1 MGYTTQFAG
10 AFDISPRLL
19 DSYALY
25 LLEFSKTRHV
35 KRDIA
40 ILRCLWHTN
49 TCSLPDPGCEA
60 VDLSL
65 GTEGEYFI
73 AAADPQAEASILD
86 DNRPPAT
93 QPSLWCQWIPT
104 PDGGGIQWDGREK
117 FYRYVEWLQ
126 YLIDHFLDRWSYQL
140 NGTVTWQGETGA
152 DRGAIVVVN
161 NRITE
166 PSNAKQRLAVPAEL
180 RFALIATS
188 PIQVPLS
195 VWQGLF
201 AIQSNEP
208 MCLASW
214 IRAVEQA
221 EKLGYSDTQEWIEE
235 NLNGQYAVG
244 VDRGFQAIETSEQ
257 FVPTCYP
264 IGSWVN

>member
-1 MGYTTQFAG
+1 MGYTTQFEG

-19 DSYALY
+19 DSHALY
-25 LLEFSKTRHV
+25 LLKFSKTRRV
-35 KRDIA
+35 KRNVA
-40 ILRCLWHTN
+40 ILR
-49 TCSLPDPGCEA
+49 SLPDPGREA

-73 AAADPQAEASILD
+73 AAADPAAETSILD
-86 DNRPPAT
+86 DNRPPTT

-104 PDGGGIQWDGREK
+104 PDGGGLQWDGREK

-126 YLIDHFLDRWSYQL
+126 YLIDHFLDRWNYQL
-140 NGTVTWQGETGA
+140 NGIVTWQGETGA
-152 DRGAIVVVN
+152 DRGEIVVIDN
-161 NRITE
+161 CITG
-166 PSNAKQRLAVPAEL
+166 PSNAKQRLA
-180 RFALIATS
+180 IATS

-201 AIQSNEP
+201 AIQSSDP
-208 MCLASW
+208 MCLTSW
-214 IRAVEQA
+214 VRAVEQA
-221 EKLGYSDTQEWIEE
+221 EKLGYSETQEWIEG
-235 NLNGQYAVG
+235 NLNGQYALG
-244 VDRGFQAIETSEQ
+244 VDRGFQAIETREQ